1 MSKTSHDSVSGVPSD
16 SRSVL
21 SRAARPPDLT
31 DAYGFAPDHVIDVWL
46 PVGDPPSPVLVVF
59 FHGGFWRA
67 EYDRAHVA
75 PLAEA
80 LADAGFIV
88 ATPEYRRTGGGGGWP
103 ATFDDVSASVT
114 AAARMV
120 VDRSSR
126 GMVLAGHS
134 AGGHLALWAA
144 GGRVAVAGVLALA
157 AVTDLKAAY
166 ELDLDEGAVAALLGG
181 APATVPDRYASA
193 DPMARLPLGVPVELV
208 HGDRDQH
215 VPVSFSQRYAE
226 NAQGAGDAVRL
237 EVLGG
242 VDHFAVIDPHSSAW
256 PAVVAAL
263 TALAEPPSGTLSGP
277 GRTR

>member
-1 MSKTSHDSVSGVPSD
+1 MSPD

-21 SRAARPPDLT
+21 SRAARFPDLT
-31 DAYGFAPDHVIDVWL
+31 DAYGPHPDHAIDVWY
-46 PVGDPPSPVLVVF
+46 PAAGHQHPVLLIF

-103 ATFDDVSASVT
+103 ETFADIRAAVP
-114 AAARMV
+114 AAAAMV
-120 VDRSSR
+120 ADRSPR
-126 GMVLAGHS
+126 AVLLSGHS

-144 GGRVAVAGVLALA
+144 GESLAIGAVVALA
-157 AVTDLKAAY
+157 PVADLRTAY
-166 ELDLDEGAVAALLGG
+166 ELDLDEGAVADLLSGG
-181 APATVPDRYASA
+181 PEEVPERYAGA
-193 DPMARLPLGVPVELV
+193 DPMARLPLGVPVGLV
-208 HGDRDQH
+208 HGDRDQQ

-226 NAQGAGDAVRL
+226 NARAAGDRVRL
-237 EVLGG
+237 DVLKG
-242 VDHFAVIDPHSSAW
+242 VDHFAVIDPQSTAW
-256 PAVVAAL
+256 PAVVAAF
-263 TALAEPPSGTLSGP
+263 TEITEPPPGPLTDP